1 MTGYPQELTVLSERP
16 RSHARIDGNTMR
28 VIEDITVR
36 SNLRL
41 TMRERGKIR
50 ARREGHN
57 IWLNLGREYLANLIS
72 LSSYGPDVPQEDHRI
87 KYMGLGIGGSRQ
99 VAPGVAN
106 VPPLSVAYPG
116 TNLQTDTDPTVLQLE
131 RPVRISGSTTGPSDP
146 YALTDVW
153 LGTVQAPP
161 IHTTATEA
169 TFFRVFTQTE
179 VSYSSFITVPLSEIM
194 LFTSAAN
201 PVGRHDNTGVAY
213 DTFDTLSKTGDFA
226 LECEWT
232 IRM

>member
-1 MTGYPQELTVLSERP
+1 
-16 RSHARIDGNTMR
+16 MR
-28 VIEDITVR
+28 FIEKIEVR

-99 VAPGVAN
+99 VAPGVAD
-106 VPPLSVAYPG
+106 VAPMSVAYPG
-116 TNLQTDTDPTVLQLE
+116 TNLQTDTDPETHTLE
-131 RPVRISGSTTGPSDP
+131 RPVRISGSTTGPTDP
-146 YALTDVW
+146 YSVTDVW

-161 IHTTATEA
+161 VHTTPTET
-169 TFFRVFTQTE
+169 TFIRVFTQTE
-179 VSYSSFITVPLSEIM
+179 VSYLSFITVPLSEIM

-201 PVGRHDNTGVAY
+201 PIGNPSNTGVAY

-232 IRM
+232 IRF